1 MKNAEQKKY
10 SISEFAKA
18 CGTTKDTLYHYE
30 KQGLLVPAFDD
41 NNHYRM
47 YSSADFHLFQYIAH
61 LRRMGFSVSDIR
73 NCLTD
78 RNVPTYLNML
88 TKSQQHCLDE
98 ISELRHRYSII
109 TNSLDATARFSN
121 IPLEIPGVE
130 YAEETFFYAAPFSG
144 KFDSLSG
151 ISQIQHHLSVAE
163 SLPNVTHNITV
174 FKIAGSSLEEG
185 HTPKFSIMTQATP
198 EDVTEPDHLHTKP
211 AGSYLR
217 MFFCTDIVSAKDEDL
232 YRIAKTMLRYASE
245 HNYRIRTDFYAFVHI
260 STFLTD
266 DPSEF
271 LTEFQ
276 IGIE

>member
-30 KQGLLVPAFDD
+30 KQGILIPAFDE

-73 NCLTD
+73 DSMKN
-78 RNVPTYLNML
+78 RNVTTYLDML
-88 TKSQQHCLDE
+88 SKSRQHCLDE
-98 ISELRHRYSII
+98 ISELQHRYSII
-109 TNSLDATARFSN
+109 TNSLDSTSQFRN
-121 IPLEIPGVE
+121 IPLEVPGVH
-130 YAEETFFYAAPFSG
+130 YAEETIYYTNAFSG

-151 ISQIQHHLSVAE
+151 ISQIQKHLSVAE
-163 SLPNVTHNITV
+163 SLTNITSDITV
-174 FKIAGSSLEEG
+174 FRILQQSLEEG
-185 HTPKFSIMTQATP
+185 HSPKFSLMIQATEQDDVDP
-198 EDVTEPDHLHTKP
+198 EHLHIKP
-211 AGSYLR
+211 AGSYLQ
-217 MFFCTDIVSAKDEDL
+217 MFFQTDIVTAADEEL
-232 YRIAKTMLRYASE
+232 YRCARILSDYAKE
-245 HNYRIRTDFYAFVHI
+245 HNYKPITDFYAITHVNI
-260 STFLTD
+260 FLTD
-266 DPSEF
+266 DPAEY